1 MGAVVLA
8 LHVFGWGVLI
18 FGVAPQHITL
28 GSAGVFGVGL
38 GVTAYL
44 LGVRHAFDADHIA
57 VIDNTT
63 RKLVGEGTRSA
74 SAGFWF
80 SLGHSSVVFGL
91 AFLLAIG
98 VRAVVGPVQDEGS
111 PMLQTL
117 GLGRLPRRGHLPHP
131 DRAVEPVRRGGHR
144 QGVPPDAQRRARRG
158 RTRAPTRAARI
169 PGAAVR
175 HGSCVG

>member
-1 MGAVVLA
+1 MSPTRFDRTDWLTIAGMGAVVLA

-63 RKLVGEGTRSA
+63 RKLVGEGKRSL

-98 VRAVVGPVQDEGS
+98 VRAVDAPLPSGTIPMNVRFDENVADGERKRNVVVYRSTGS
-111 PMLQTL
+111 T
-117 GLGRLPRRGHLPHP
+117 
-131 DRAVEPVRRGGHR
+131 A
-144 QGVPPDAQRRARRG
+144 
-158 RTRAPTRAARI
+158 TRS
-169 PGAAVR
+169 V
-175 HGSCVG
+175 